1 MSEAAVPSVHSTS
14 RTTAARLLGLIDL
27 TSLNENDTP
36 ESISALAAL
45 AVTPAG
51 RVAAFC
57 TWRRLVPAALK
68 MLSGSG
74 VPIAAVANFPAG
86 TADASVVAAEIE
98 AAIGAGA
105 GEIDVVFPYRALLA
119 GDRES
124 GLRLVRACREACGA
138 PVLLK
143 VILETGQLKQPGQ
156 IEAAAAL
163 AIEGG
168 ADFLKTSTGKTQP
181 GATPE
186 AARVLIEVIAAAR
199 RRDRAIGLK
208 VSGGVGS
215 IAQAQSYLDL
225 YEQAFG
231 AGSASARTLRLGTS
245 GLIKPLL
252 AALA

>member
-1 MSEAAVPSVHSTS
+1 MSEAAVASVPRSI
-14 RTTAARLLGLIDL
+14 AARLLGLVDL
-27 TSLNENDTP
+27 TSLNDNDSA
-36 ESISALAAL
+36 ESVGALAAL

-57 TWRRLVPAALK
+57 TWPRFVPAAL
-68 MLSGSG
+68 MALGTSG
-74 VPIAAVANFPAG
+74 VPVAAVANFPAG
-86 TADASVVAAEIE
+86 AADAAIAAAETA

-105 GEIDVVFPYRALLA
+105 REIDVVFPYRALLA
-119 GDRES
+119 GDRAS
-124 GLRLVRACREACGA
+124 GLALIRACRKACG
-138 PVLLK
+138 PRVLLK
-143 VILETGQLKQPGQ
+143 VILETGQLQEPGQ

-186 AARVLIEVIAAAR
+186 AARILIEVIAAAR
-199 RRDRAIGLK
+199 GRDRAVGLK
-208 VSGGVGS
+208 VSGGVGTL
-215 IAQAQSYLDL
+215 AQAQSYLDL

-231 AGSASARTLRLGTS
+231 AGSASARTLRIGTS

>member
-1 MSEAAVPSVHSTS
+1 MSEAALPPAQPTPPSI
-14 RTTAARLLGLIDL
+14 AARLLALIDL

-57 TWRRLVPAALK
+57 TWPRLVPAALEA
-68 MLSGSG
+68 LDGSG
-74 VPIAAVANFPAG
+74 VPIAAVANFPTGA
-86 TADASVVAAEIE
+86 ADASAVAAETT

-105 GEIDVVFPYRALLA
+105 REIDVVFPYRALLA
-119 GDRES
+119 GDPGR
-124 GLRLVRACREACGA
+124 GLALVRACREACGTH
-138 PVLLK
+138 VLLK
-143 VILETGQLKQPGQ
+143 VILETGQLQQPGQ

-163 AIEGG
+163 AIEGD

-186 AARVLIEVIAAAR
+186 AVQVLIGVIAAAR
-199 RRDRAIGLK
+199 RRGRSIGLK
-208 VSGGVGS
+208 ISGGVGTL
-215 IAQAQSYLDL
+215 AQAQSYLEL
-225 YEQAFG
+225 YEQTFG
-231 AGSASARTLRLGTS
+231 AGSASARTLRIGTS

-252 AALA
+252 AALE

>member
-1 MSEAAVPSVHSTS
+1 MSEAAVASVPRS
-14 RTTAARLLGLIDL
+14 TAARLLALVDL
-27 TSLNENDTP
+27 TSLNEYDTA

-45 AVTPAG
+45 AATPAG

-57 TWRRLVPAALK
+57 TWPRLVPAALRV
-68 MLSGSG
+68 LGTGG

-86 TADASVVAAEIE
+86 AADAASASAETAE
-98 AAIGAGA
+98 AIGAGA
-105 GEIDVVFPYRALLA
+105 QEIDVVFPYRALLA
-119 GDRES
+119 GDRAS
-124 GLRLVRACREACGA
+124 GLALVRACREACG
-138 PVLLK
+138 PSVLLK
-143 VILETGQLKQPGQ
+143 VILETGQLQAAGQ
-156 IEAAAAL
+156 IEVAAAL

-186 AARVLIEVIAAAR
+186 AARILIEVIAAAR
-199 RRDRAIGLK
+199 RRGRTLGLK
-208 VSGGVGS
+208 VSGGVGTL
-215 IAQAQSYLDL
+215 AQAQSYLAL

-231 AGSASARTLRLGTS
+231 AGSASARTLRIGTS